1 MAEKEKIVELV
12 KGQLTENMFLV
23 DVIVN
28 PSNSIQAL
36 VDSLNGVT
44 IDECVK
50 ISRYLE
56 QQLDRDKE
64 DFSLEVSSPGLTEPF
79 KVREQY
85 LKNTGRNVK
94 ILTITGDEMNGEL
107 KEATDD
113 FVVIVQKKKEK
124 VEGYKKKQLIIKE
137 NKLKYEDIRS
147 AKIIV
152 TFK

>member
-12 KGQLTENMFLV
+12 KGQLSENMFLV

-28 PSNSIQAL
+28 PSNSIQVL
-36 VDSLNGVT
+36 VDSINGVT

-50 ISRYLE
+50 ISRQLE

-85 LKNTGRNVK
+85 LKNTGLNVK
-94 ILTITGDEMNGEL
+94 ILTTAGEEMNGEL

-113 FVVIVQKKKEK
+113 YVVIVQKKKEK

>member
-28 PSNSIQAL
+28 PSNSIQVL

>member
-1 MAEKEKIVELV
+1 MAEKERIVELV

-28 PSNSIQAL
+28 PSNSIQVL